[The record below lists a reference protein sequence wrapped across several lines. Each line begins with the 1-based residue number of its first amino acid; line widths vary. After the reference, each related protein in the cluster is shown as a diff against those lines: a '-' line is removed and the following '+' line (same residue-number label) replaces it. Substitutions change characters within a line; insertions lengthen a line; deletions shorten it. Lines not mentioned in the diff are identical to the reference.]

1 MISSSEL
8 AQNIVNDLDQ
18 NAYTTWHDPNK
29 ILRAINSACNFV
41 LAYARRPRS
50 LTLWEKNE
58 TTATDIFTFNHE
70 LFYPYRWELDWEKIK
85 ITNIPIVWLESEE
98 DDSFYVNQN
107 TLRTKTAGLKLNVLY
122 HRWHEKITSL
132 WNNDINMPDTMFQ
145 VLTHV
150 ALWFVYPGG
159 MDVGSSL
166 ANQNYQMA
174 QTLLGIYT
182 KAYGFNLQPGQVEAA
197 GIYTKT

>member
-1 MISSSEL
+1 
-8 AQNIVNDLDQ
+8 
-18 NAYTTWHDPNK
+18 
-29 ILRAINSACNFV
+29 
-41 LAYARRPRS
+41 
-50 LTLWEKNE
+50 
-58 TTATDIFTFNHE
+58 
-70 LFYPYRWELDWEKIK
+70 
-85 ITNIPIVWLESEE
+85 
-98 DDSFYVNQN
+98 
-107 TLRTKTAGLKLNVLY
+107 
-122 HRWHEKITSL
+122 
-132 WNNDINMPDTMFQ
+132 MPDTMFQ

>member
-18 NAYTTWHDPNK
+18 NACTTWHDPNK
-29 ILRAINSACNFV
+29 ILRAINSACNFL

-50 LTLWEKNE
+50 LTLWEQTV

-70 LFYPYRWELDWEKIK
+70 LFYAYRGELDWETIK
-85 ITNIPIVWLESEE
+85 RTNIPIVWLESES
-98 DDSFYVNQN
+98 DDAFYVNQN
-107 TLRTKTAGLKLNVLY
+107 TLRTKTKWLKLSVLY
-122 HRWHEKITSL
+122 HRWHEKLTSL

-145 VLTHV
+145 VLTHIS
-150 ALWFVYPGG
+150 LWFIYPGG
-159 MDVGSSL
+159 MDVGASL

-174 QTLLGIYT
+174 QTLLGVYT
-182 KAYGFNLQPGQVEAA
+182 KAYGFNLQPEQVEAA
-197 GIYTKT
+197 GIYTKV